1 MHYVLIIVAVIVILV
16 LQIQNYLSIKQRLKS
31 YSEIFPTSIEKEY
44 VIGQKGI
51 IKDKES
57 QELQTLKTKLRDVE
71 KEIEFI
77 EWDKKV
83 TFPLSNM
90 EKEYKYKEKKE
101 LKEKIENIK
110 KVNKK
115 VKRNEVWETIV
126 KGINKYLDKNNGNV
140 NDFHLIKDIVD
151 RNCDAEEEAI
161 QSQIPIPLYY
171 GLIGTMAGIVIG
183 VGYLW
188 ISGGL
193 DFLLSTDSPEEFKEA
208 TNSISGLLGGVAIAM
223 ICSAV
228 GIGMTIWGTTKM
240 KTEKII
246 VEKRKHNVLSWIQAE
261 LLPKLNNDFG
271 SVLDKVSANLN
282 EFNKTFATNA
292 KELHNVLND
301 VNQATAG
308 QTQLLQTINELKIKK
323 VVTANIEVYD
333 KLKNCT
339 DEIGMIAKHISA
351 CREYLDSVKA
361 LNEKLDA
368 SEQRTRAIEDMAIFF
383 KEERANLEQ
392 MNSRINQSVGA
403 IENSLHNTIENLK
416 EVSTKEISELTAYT
430 TEQGQRLQK
439 AIDEQYNVLQQK
451 TKEISQLVSNFSSVS
466 KMIEN
471 LNNSAKQQSQSI
483 NSLVEEIRI
492 LATQKAAGNITIK
505 REKLSIWVKIPLI
518 AGGVIVCTYCIWQL
532 VLNIISLFGNN

>member
-77 EWDKKV
+77 EWDEKV

-188 ISGGL
+188 VSGGL
-193 DFLLSTDSPEEFKEA
+193 NSLLSINEFETATD
-208 TNSISGLLGGVAIAM
+208 SISGLLGGVAIAM

-308 QTQLLQTINELKIKK
+308 QAQLLQTINELKIKK

-451 TKEISQLVSNFSSVS
+451 TKEISQLVSNFSSIS

-518 AGGVIVCTYCIWQL
+518 AGGVIICTYCIWQL

>member
-16 LQIQNYLSIKQRLKS
+16 LQIQNYLSTKQRLKS

-57 QELQTLKTKLRDVE
+57 QELQTLKTKLRDLEENIECIELEE
-71 KEIEFI
+71 KASSFKISI
-77 EWDKKV
+77 
-83 TFPLSNM
+83 T
-90 EKEYKYKEKKE
+90 EKKIQLYREIRE
-101 LKEKIENIK
+101 LKEQIENIK
-110 KVNKK
+110 KAKG
-115 VKRNEVWETIV
+115 NEVWETIV

-308 QTQLLQTINELKIKK
+308 QAQLLQTINELKIKK

-333 KLKNCT
+333 KLKDCT
-339 DEIGMIAKHISA
+339 NEIGMIAEQISG
-351 CREYLDSVKA
+351 CREYLEAVKA
-361 LNEKLDA
+361 LNDKLDA
-368 SEQRTRAIEDMAIFF
+368 SEQRTRAIEDMALFF
-383 KEERANLEQ
+383 KQERANLEQ
-392 MNSRINQSVGA
+392 MNIRINQSVGA
-403 IENSLHNTIENLK
+403 IEDSLRKTIENLK
-416 EVSTKEISELTAYT
+416 EVSTKEIVELTVYT

-451 TKEISQLVSNFSSVS
+451 TKEISQLVSNLSIVS
-466 KMIEN
+466 KMVEN
-471 LNNSAKQQSQSI
+471 LNNSTKQQSQSI

-518 AGGVIVCTYCIWQL
+518 AGGVIICTYCIWQL

>member
-16 LQIQNYLSIKQRLKS
+16 LQIQNYLSTKQRLKS
-31 YSEIFPTSIEKEY
+31 YSEIFPSSIEKEY

-77 EWDKKV
+77 EWDEKV

-115 VKRNEVWETIV
+115 VKRNEVWETII

-151 RNCDAEEEAI
+151 RNCDAEEDAI

-193 DFLLSTDSPEEFKEA
+193 NFLLSTQEFKEA

-246 VEKRKHNVLSWIQAE
+246 VEKRKHNVLSWMQAE

>member
-77 EWDKKV
+77 EWDEKV

>member
-16 LQIQNYLSIKQRLKS
+16 LQIQNYLSTKQRLKS
-31 YSEIFPTSIEKEY
+31 YSEIFPSSIEKEY

-77 EWDKKV
+77 EWDEKV

-115 VKRNEVWETIV
+115 VKRNEVWETII

-151 RNCDAEEEAI
+151 RNCDAEEDAI

-193 DFLLSTDSPEEFKEA
+193 NFLLSTQEFKEA

-246 VEKRKHNVLSWIQAE
+246 VEKRKHNVLSWMQAE

-351 CREYLDSVKA
+351 CRKYLDSVKA

>member
-1 MHYVLIIVAVIVILV
+1 MHYILIIVAVIVILV
-16 LQIQNYLSIKQRLKS
+16 LQIQNYLSTKQRLKS
-31 YSEIFPTSIEKEY
+31 YSEIFPSSIEKEY

-77 EWDKKV
+77 EWDEKV

-271 SVLDKVSANLN
+271 SVLNKVSVNLN

-292 KELHNVLND
+292 KELHKVLND

-308 QTQLLQTINELKIKK
+308 QAQLLQTINELKIKK

-339 DEIGMIAKHISA
+339 DEIGMIAEQISG
-351 CREYLDSVKA
+351 CREYLDAVKA
-361 LNEKLDA
+361 LNDKLDA
-368 SEQRTRAIEDMAIFF
+368 SEQRTRAIEDMALFF
-383 KEERANLEQ
+383 KQERANFEE
-392 MNSRINQSVGA
+392 MNSRVNQSVGA
-403 IENSLHNTIENLK
+403 IEDSLRKTIENLK
-416 EVSTKEISELTAYT
+416 EVSTKEITELTAYT
-430 TEQGQRLQK
+430 TEQGQRLQRV
-439 AIDEQYNVLQQK
+439 IDEQYNVLQQK
-451 TKEISQLVSNFSSVS
+451 TKEISQLVSNFSSIS

-518 AGGVIVCTYCIWQL
+518 AGGVIICTYCIWQL

>member
-1 MHYVLIIVAVIVILV
+1 MHYILIIVAVIVILV

-44 VIGQKGI
+44 IIGQKGI

-77 EWDKKV
+77 EWDEKL

-188 ISGGL
+188 VSGGL
-193 DFLLSTDSPEEFKEA
+193 NSLLSINEFETATD
-208 TNSISGLLGGVAIAM
+208 SISGLLGGVAIAM

-246 VEKRKHNVLSWIQAE
+246 VEKRKHNVLSWMQAE

-308 QTQLLQTINELKIKK
+308 QAQLLQTINELKIKK

>member
-77 EWDKKV
+77 EWDEKV

-246 VEKRKHNVLSWIQAE
+246 VEKRKHNVLSWMQAE

-308 QTQLLQTINELKIKK
+308 QAQLLQTINELKIKK

-451 TKEISQLVSNFSSVS
+451 TKEISQLISNFSSVS

>member
-16 LQIQNYLSIKQRLKS
+16 LQIQNYLSTKQRLKS
-31 YSEIFPTSIEKEY
+31 YSEIFPSSIEKEY

-77 EWDKKV
+77 EWDEKV

-308 QTQLLQTINELKIKK
+308 QAQLLQTINELKIKK

>member
-16 LQIQNYLSIKQRLKS
+16 LQIQNYLSTKQRLKS

-77 EWDKKV
+77 EWDEKV

-208 TNSISGLLGGVAIAM
+208 ANSISGLLGGVAIAM

-246 VEKRKHNVLSWIQAE
+246 VEKRKHNVLSWMQAE

-271 SVLDKVSANLN
+271 SVLDKVSVNLN
-282 EFNKTFATNA
+282 EFNKTFAKNA
-292 KELHNVLND
+292 KELHNVLDD
-301 VNQATAG
+301 VNQATVGHA
-308 QTQLLQTINELKIKK
+308 QLLQTINELKIKK

-333 KLKNCT
+333 KLKDCT
-339 DEIGMIAKHISA
+339 NEIGMIAEQISG
-351 CREYLDSVKA
+351 CREYLEAVKA
-361 LNEKLDA
+361 LNDKLDA

-451 TKEISQLVSNFSSVS
+451 TKEISQLVSNFSSIS

-518 AGGVIVCTYCIWQL
+518 AGGVIICTYCIWQL

>member
-16 LQIQNYLSIKQRLKS
+16 LQIQNYLSTKQRLKS

-77 EWDKKV
+77 EWDEKV

-208 TNSISGLLGGVAIAM
+208 ANSISGLLGGVAIAM

-246 VEKRKHNVLSWIQAE
+246 VEKRKHNVLSWMQAE

-271 SVLDKVSANLN
+271 SVLDKVSVNLN
-282 EFNKTFATNA
+282 EFNKTFAKNA
-292 KELHNVLND
+292 KELHNVLDD
-301 VNQATAG
+301 VNQATVG
-308 QTQLLQTINELKIKK
+308 QAQLLQTINELKIKK

-333 KLKNCT
+333 KLKDCT
-339 DEIGMIAKHISA
+339 NEIGMIAEQISG
-351 CREYLDSVKA
+351 CREYLEAVKA
-361 LNEKLDA
+361 LNDKLDA

-451 TKEISQLVSNFSSVS
+451 TKEISQLVSNFSSIS

-518 AGGVIVCTYCIWQL
+518 AGGVIICTYCIWQL